1 MDHNLISLGIF
12 TAILVVLF
20 FLRQKIGV
28 FISTTIF
35 FVVTCVYLSYGIDPP
50 IPASIIILFVVTTLI
65 AMLLYV
71 TSSKEASDAF
81 FGPIVRVMVEDKLKY
96 ARYALLLIIPAVLAW
111 QAWEMAQPDD
121 TPPAK
126 VRMVHPPPPSTLSG
140 SAHGDTAGYSLDMQ
154 KDDNPYRPLETSN
167 PELFQQHVTNGKR
180 VYYQNCYYCHGDMLA
195 ADGHYANALIPIPAN
210 FMDTGTIAML
220 TETFVFWRI
229 AKGGPGLPPGSTPWD
244 SSMPVWEDMLSLE
257 EMWDVTL
264 FLYDYTGYKP
274 RGKEGAH

>member
-1 MDHNLISLGIF
+1 MNHNLIALGIF
-12 TAILVVLF
+12 ASILVVLF
-20 FLRQKIGV
+20 VLRQKIGV

-35 FVVTCVYLSYGIDPP
+35 FVIACVYLSYGIDPP
-50 IPASIIILFVVTTLI
+50 IPSSIITLFVVTTLI

-71 TSSKEASDAF
+71 TSSKEAANSF
-81 FGPIVRVMVEDKLKY
+81 FGPIIRVMVEEKLKY
-96 ARYALLLIIPAVLAW
+96 VRIAMLIIIPAVISW
-111 QAWEMAQPDD
+111 RAWEMAQPDD

-140 SAHGDTAGYSLDMQ
+140 STHGDTTGYALDMQ

-167 PELFQQHVTNGKR
+167 PELFKEHVTNGKR
-180 VYYQNCYYCHGDMLA
+180 VYYQNCYYCHGDTLA
-195 ADGHYANALIPIPAN
+195 ADGHYANAVIPIPAN

-274 RGKEGAH
+274 RGKGGDH